1 MIRNMLRQ
9 VCTVIERHRQRGQT
23 TRLVSVCGDGNT
35 LLITANKEAERYI
48 EPLAV
53 KVKHIEPLAVK
64 VSPLGRPYVKVASLL
79 SLDRERGQDH
89 KNGVVFDNH
98 AVHTIAS
105 MADQEIL
112 TLQDR
117 VAFLERKNAEALY
130 ALGVA
135 KDKSDQLTAV
145 IATQARLL
153 NDALPP
159 PEPRDTGGNPPWGE
173 SYEAVQDLS
182 EAVRR
187 AVEALGE
194 QEPS

>member
-1 MIRNMLRQ
+1 MLRQ
-9 VCTVIERHRQRGQT
+9 VCVVIDRHRQRGQT
-23 TRLVSVCGDGNT
+23 TRLVSLCHGGDT
-35 LLITANKEAERYI
+35 LLITANKEAE
-48 EPLAV
+48 
-53 KVKHIEPLAVK
+53 KHIDRIAVK
-64 VSPLGRPYVKVASLL
+64 VSPFGHPNVEVASIH
-79 SLDRERGQDH
+79 SLDRERGREH

-130 ALGVA
+130 ALGVV

-145 IATQARLL
+145 IATQARRL
-153 NDALPP
+153 NAALPP

-173 SYEAVQDLS
+173 SYEAVQELK

-187 AVEALGE
+187 AVALLGGRGE
-194 QEPS
+194 E

>member
-9 VCTVIERHRQRGQT
+9 VCTVIDRHRQRGQT
-23 TRLVSVCGDGNT
+23 TRLVSLCDDGNT
-35 LLITANKEAERYI
+35 LLVTANKEAE
-48 EPLAV
+48 
-53 KVKHIEPLAVK
+53 KHIDRIAVK
-64 VSPLGRPYVKVASLL
+64 VSPFGVPRVEMASLH
-79 SLDRERGQDH
+79 SLDRERGRDH

-117 VAFLERKNAEALY
+117 VAFLERKNAEAVY

-153 NDALPP
+153 NDALDPP
-159 PEPRDTGGNPPWGE
+159 KPRDTGGNPPWGE

-187 AVEALGE
+187 AVDALGKRKWWRG
-194 QEPS
+194 

>member
-1 MIRNMLRQ
+1 MLRQ
-9 VCTVIERHRQRGQT
+9 VCVVIDRHRQRGQT
-23 TRLVSVCGDGNT
+23 TRLVDLCHGGDT
-35 LLITANKEAERYI
+35 LLITANKEAEKYI
-48 EPLAV
+48 DT
-53 KVKHIEPLAVK
+53 LAVK
-64 VSPLGRPYVKVASLL
+64 VSPFGHPNVEVASIH
-79 SLDRERGQDH
+79 SLGRERGRDH

-145 IATQARLL
+145 IATQARML
-153 NDALPP
+153 NDALDPP
-159 PEPRDTGGNPPWGE
+159 KPRDTGGNLPWGE

-187 AVEALGE
+187 AVAMLRGGRG
-194 QEPS
+194 

>member
-9 VCTVIERHRQRGQT
+9 VCVVIDRHRQRGQT
-23 TRLVSVCGDGNT
+23 TRLVDLCHGGDT

-48 EPLAV
+48 DT
-53 KVKHIEPLAVK
+53 LAVK
-64 VSPLGRPYVKVASLL
+64 VSPFGHPNVEVASLH
-79 SLDRERGQDH
+79 SLGRERGRDH
-89 KNGVVFDNH
+89 QNGVVFDNH

-117 VAFLERKNAEALY
+117 VAYVERQNAGLQKQLEYMRE
-130 ALGVA
+130 
-135 KDKSDQLTAV
+135 KDQRTTAV
-145 IATQARLL
+145 MVTQAQLL
-153 NDALPP
+153 NAALPP

-187 AVEALGE
+187 AVALLGGRGE
-194 QEPS
+194 K

>member
-9 VCTVIERHRQRGQT
+9 VCTVIDRHRQRGQT
-23 TRLVSVCGDGNT
+23 TRLVSLCDDGNT
-35 LLITANKEAERYI
+35 LLVTANKEAE
-48 EPLAV
+48 
-53 KVKHIEPLAVK
+53 KHIDRISDVRRAVGL
-64 VSPLGRPYVKVASLL
+64 PNVKVASLH
-79 SLDRERGQDH
+79 SLDRERGRDH

-117 VAFLERKNAEALY
+117 VAFLERKNAEAVY

-153 NDALPP
+153 NDALDP
-159 PEPRDTGGNPPWGE
+159 PEASRHGGQP
-173 SYEAVQDLS
+173 AVGRVLRGCS
-182 EAVRR
+182 RPLGSR
-187 AVEALGE
+187 APCGRCAG
-194 QEPS
+194 QAGSGGGG

>member
-1 MIRNMLRQ
+1 MLRQ
-9 VCTVIERHRQRGQT
+9 VCTVIDRHRQRGQT
-23 TRLVSVCGDGNT
+23 TRLVSLCDGGGT
-35 LLITANKEAERYI
+35 LLITANKEAE
-48 EPLAV
+48 
-53 KVKHIEPLAVK
+53 KHIEPLAVK
-64 VSPLGRPYVKVASLL
+64 VSPLGRPNVKVTSLH
-79 SLDRERGQDH
+79 SLDRERGRDH

-117 VAFLERKNAEALY
+117 VAFLERKNAEAVY

-153 NDALPP
+153 NDALPS

-187 AVEALGE
+187 AVDALNDPLELNCFVPSGSEGGE
-194 QEPS
+194 